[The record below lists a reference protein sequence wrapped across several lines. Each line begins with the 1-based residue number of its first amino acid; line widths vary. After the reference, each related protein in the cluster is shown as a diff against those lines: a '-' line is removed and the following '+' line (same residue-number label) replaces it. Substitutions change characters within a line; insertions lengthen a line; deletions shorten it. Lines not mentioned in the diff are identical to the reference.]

1 MAARKCLGEKLAML
15 VKSSG
20 KSQTAIADRLE
31 MPVSQLNRF
40 LRGHSALTST
50 NLAAVMAELGID
62 LDEIISARIR
72 QQAQVETHKIETPD
86 DCVRFLF
93 GNLDELGRQTY
104 LKNLAWAVKI
114 SSNGSLPTRVEEI
127 LKSEMTLI

>member
-20 KSQTAIADRLE
+20 DSQTAIADRLN

-40 LRGHSALTST
+40 LKGHSALTST
-50 NLAAVMAELGID
+50 NLVAVMAELGID
-62 LDEIISARIR
+62 LDAIVSARIR
-72 QQAQVETHKIETPD
+72 QQAQVETNNIETPD

-93 GNLDELGRQTY
+93 SNLDELGRQTY
-104 LKNLAWAVKI
+104 LKNLVWAVKI
-114 SSNGSLPTRVEEI
+114 SSNGNLPTRVEEI
-127 LKSEMTLI
+127 LKTEMTLI

>member
-15 VKSSG
+15 VKTSG
-20 KSQTAIADRLE
+20 DSQTAIADRLN

-40 LRGHSALTST
+40 LKGHSALTST
-50 NLAAVMAELGID
+50 NLVAVMAELGID
-62 LDEIISARIR
+62 LDAIVSARIR
-72 QQAQVETHKIETPD
+72 QQAQVDTHKIETSD
-86 DCVRFLF
+86 DCVRYLF
-93 GNLDELGRQTY
+93 NNLDELGRQTY